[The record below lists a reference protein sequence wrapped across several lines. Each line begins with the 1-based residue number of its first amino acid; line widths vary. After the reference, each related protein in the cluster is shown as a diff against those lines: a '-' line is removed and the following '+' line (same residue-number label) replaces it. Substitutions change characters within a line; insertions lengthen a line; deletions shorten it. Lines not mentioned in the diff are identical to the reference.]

1 MAMTDSPT
9 TFTRSNTG
17 QSGDA
22 RPVAAFDVDGT
33 LTWTDS
39 FMLFLRF
46 VSGRWGFVAR
56 MIGLVPVFLAYLV
69 RLRSRDATKNLLMKA
84 FLAGMSQ
91 ARYDRWCQDF
101 ARVAY
106 PIIIRPDAMA
116 RLNSHLGVR
125 DDVALVSASLEGY
138 LTPWAQTLGVETVL
152 ATQVEVRD
160 GMLTGAMAGQ
170 NCRCEQKL
178 ARIKAQFGD
187 APLVAAYGDSRGD
200 EEMLE
205 ACQNPGYRVFE
216 EAPANRR
223 AIWWDLYFGDLLE
236 RRTRGDMF

>member
-1 MAMTDSPT
+1 MIVTESASK
-9 TFTRSNTG
+9 N
-17 QSGDA
+17 

-46 VSGRWGFVAR
+46 VRGRWGFAIR
-56 MIGLVPVFLAYLV
+56 MMRLLPVFGAYVL
-69 RLRSRDATKNLLMKA
+69 RLRDRDTTKNLLMSA
-84 FLAGMSQ
+84 FLKGISE
-91 ARYDRWCQDF
+91 ARFEQYCRDF

-106 PIIIRPDAMA
+106 PLICRPDALA

-125 DDVALVSASLEGY
+125 DEVALVSASLEGY
-138 LTPWAQTLGVETVL
+138 LRPWAQSLGVDTVL
-152 ATQVEVRD
+152 ATRVQVQN
-160 GMLTGAMAGQ
+160 GLLTGAMLGP

-178 ARIKAQFGD
+178 VRIKDHFGE

-200 EEMLE
+200 HEML
-205 ACQNPGYRVFE
+205 AASQNPGMLVFE

-223 AIWWDLYFGDLLE
+223 AIWWDMYFGDLME
-236 RRTRGDMF
+236 RRARGDML